1 MEEFDYLV
9 LGGGS
14 AGCVV
19 ASRLSE
25 DSSVT
30 VCLVEAGGD
39 GTDVLIRAPL
49 GFAAAVPRRFN
60 NWQFQTVPQAGNF
73 RPCPRP
79 ALTDVV
85 DINHGARHWGVQ
97 AYSMR

>member
-60 NWQFQTVPQAGNF
+60 NWQFQTVPQAG
-73 RPCPRP
+73 
-79 ALTDVV
+79 
-85 DINHGARHWGVQ
+85 
-97 AYSMR
+97 